1 MRELV
6 DAFFDERSVAQHHI
20 ASYNDFIDHWIQ
32 RVVDNIAVGD
42 DDEVPD
48 GTIQTDVEGYKIR
61 LGQIRVGRPQRKEAD
76 GSTDYLTPME
86 ARLRDMT
93 YDAPVFQEFI
103 PVLEGIEHEP
113 EEVRIGNL
121 PIMLRSSRCNILKG
135 NLEEL
140 QNTSYTE
147 EEYHDELRRLQEDP
161 LDPGG
166 YFINNGSE
174 RVLISLEDLA
184 PNRMM
189 VEHTKRY
196 GRQIPV
202 AKVFSQR
209 DGFRALISVEKKR
222 DGSLM
227 VDVPNASNQ
236 IPLIVFM
243 RALGLKTDEEIVKA
257 VVTHPDMMP
266 TVLANI
272 EDAREEHGVD
282 SRDDAI
288 EFLGRKLA
296 GGQAREYRR
305 QRAESLMDRT
315 LLPHLGNESS
325 HRLKKALFLGRMARS
340 VLQLGLDEIEEDDK
354 DHYANKRIKMAGHLM
369 EDLFRVAFKQLA
381 KDIKYQL
388 ERAHSRNRELK
399 VSTAVRSDVLSQRL
413 AHALATGNWVGG
425 RSGVSQLLDRTAN
438 LSALSHVRRVVSPLT
453 RSQPHFDAR
462 ELHPTQ
468 WGRLCPNETPEGPN
482 CGLVKNMALAT
493 EVSEG
498 ADEEE
503 IRHNLYDLGVQQLE
517 ISEMTGGDN

>member
-6 DAFFDERSVAQHHI
+6 DAFYDERSVANHHLM
-20 ASYNDFIDHWIQ
+20 SYNDFVNNWIQ
-32 RVVDNIAVGD
+32 RVVDNISVGD
-42 DDEVPD
+42 DETPNGIV
-48 GTIQTDVEGYKIR
+48 QTDVEGYKIK
-61 LGQIRVGRPQRKEAD
+61 LGKIRVGRPQRKEAD

-93 YDAPVFQEFI
+93 YDAPVFMEFI

-113 EEVRIGNL
+113 EEVNIGNL
-121 PIMLRSSRCNILKG
+121 PIMVKSDRCNIVKD

-140 QNTSYTE
+140 QNASYTD
-147 EEYHDELRRLQEDP
+147 EEYHEELRRLQEDP

-166 YFINNGSE
+166 YFIVNGSE

-184 PNRMM
+184 PNRVM
-189 VEHTKRY
+189 VEFNKRY
-196 GRQIPV
+196 GRSVEV

-236 IPLIVFM
+236 IPLVVFM
-243 RALGLKTDEEIVKA
+243 RALGLQTDEELVKA

-272 EDAREEHGVD
+272 EDAREEHGVA
-282 SRDDAI
+282 SKDDAI

-305 QRAESLMDRT
+305 KRAESLMDRT
-315 LLPHLGNESS
+315 LLPHLGNEPEE
-325 HRLKKALFLGRMARS
+325 RLKKAVFLGRMARV
-340 VLQLGLDEIEEDDK
+340 VLELALGHIEEDDK
-354 DHYANKRIKMAGHLM
+354 DHYANKRIKLAGNLM

-413 AHALATGNWVGG
+413 LHALATGNWVGG
-425 RSGVSQLLDRTAN
+425 RAGVSQLLDRTAN
-438 LSALSHVRRVVSPLT
+438 LSALSHLRRIVSPLT
-453 RSQPHFDAR
+453 RSQPHFEAR
-462 ELHPTQ
+462 DLHPTQ

-498 ADEEE
+498 ADDEE
-503 IRHNLYDLGVQQLE
+503 IRHSLYDLGVKPLE
-517 ISEMTGGDN
+517 LSELAGGED

>member
-6 DAFFDERSVAQHHI
+6 NAFFDERSPAQHHI
-20 ASYNDFIDHWIQ
+20 SSYNDFVDNWIQ
-32 RVVDNIAVGD
+32 RVVDNISVG

-48 GTIQTDVEGYKIR
+48 GIIQTDVEGYKIKM
-61 LGQIRVGRPQRKEAD
+61 GKIRVGRPQRKEAD

-93 YDAPVFQEFI
+93 YDAPIFMEFI

-113 EEVRIGNL
+113 EEVNIGNL
-121 PIMLRSSRCNILKG
+121 PIMVGSSRCNIVKE

-140 QNTSYTE
+140 QNASYTH
-147 EEYHDELRRLQEDP
+147 EEYYEELQRLQEDP

-166 YFINNGSE
+166 YFIANGSE
-174 RVLISLEDLA
+174 RVLVSLEDLA
-184 PNRMM
+184 PNKVM
-189 VEHTKRY
+189 VEFKKRY
-196 GRQIPV
+196 GRQVEV

-209 DGFRALISVEKKR
+209 NGYRALISVEKKR

-243 RALGLKTDEEIVKA
+243 RALGLQTDEELVKSI
-257 VVTHPDMMP
+257 VTHPDMMP

-272 EDAREEHGVD
+272 EDAREEHDV
-282 SRDDAI
+282 SNREEAI

-315 LLPHLGNESS
+315 LLPHLGNDPSE
-325 HRLKKALFLGRMARS
+325 RLKKAVYLGRMARS
-340 VLQLGLDEIEEDDK
+340 VLELAQGRNEEDDK
-354 DHYANKRIKMAGHLM
+354 DHYANKRIKLAGNLM
-369 EDLFRVAFKQLA
+369 EDLFRVSFTQLA
-381 KDIKYQL
+381 KDIKYQI

-413 AHALATGNWVGG
+413 LHALSTGNWVGG
-425 RSGVSQLLDRTAN
+425 RSGVSQLLDRTA
-438 LSALSHVRRVVSPLT
+438 ALAAYSHVRRVVSPLA
-453 RSQPHFDAR
+453 RSQPHFEAR
-462 ELHPTQ
+462 DLHPTQ

-482 CGLVKNMALAT
+482 CGLVKNMALTT

-498 ADEEE
+498 AEGED
-503 IRHNLYDLGVQQLE
+503 IRHSLYDLGVEPLE
-517 ISEMTGGDN
+517 VSEVTGGDDE

>member
-6 DAFFDERSVAQHHI
+6 DAFYGERSVANHHLM
-20 ASYNDFIDHWIQ
+20 SYNDFVDHWIQ
-32 RVVDNIAVGD
+32 RVVDNISVGD
-42 DDEVPD
+42 EETPN
-48 GTIQTDVEGYKIR
+48 GIIQTDVEGYKIK
-61 LGQIRVGRPQRKEAD
+61 LGDIRVGRPQRKEAD

-93 YDAPVFQEFI
+93 YDAPIFMEFI

-113 EEVRIGNL
+113 EEVNIGNL
-121 PIMLRSSRCNILKG
+121 PIMVKSSRCNIVKE

-140 QNTSYTE
+140 QNASYTT

-166 YFINNGSE
+166 YFISNGSE

-184 PNRMM
+184 PNRVM
-189 VEHTKRY
+189 VEFNKRY
-196 GRQIPV
+196 GRSVEV

-236 IPLIVFM
+236 VPLIVFM
-243 RALGLKTDEEIVKA
+243 RALGLDTDADIMQA
-257 VVTHPDMMP
+257 IVTHDDMKP
-266 TVLANI
+266 IVYANL
-272 EDAREEHGVD
+272 EDAREEHNVD
-282 SRDDAI
+282 SRDEAI

-305 QRAESLMDRT
+305 KRAESLMDRT
-315 LLPHLGNESS
+315 LLPHLGDES
-325 HRLKKALFLGRMARS
+325 HDRLKKAIYLGRMARS
-340 VLQLGLDEIEEDDK
+340 VLELGLGHIEEDDK
-354 DHYANKRIKMAGHLM
+354 DHYANKRIKLAGNLM
-369 EDLFRVAFKQLA
+369 EDLFRVAFTQLA

-413 AHALATGNWVGG
+413 LHALATGNWVGG
-425 RSGVSQLLDRTAN
+425 RAGVSQLLDRTAN
-438 LSALSHVRRVVSPLT
+438 LSALSHLRRIVSPLT
-453 RSQPHFDAR
+453 RSQPHFEAR
-462 ELHPTQ
+462 DLHPTQ

-498 ADEEE
+498 AEEE
-503 IRHNLYDLGVQQLE
+503 DIRHSLYDLGVKPLDVSE
-517 ISEMTGGDN
+517 IAGGDA

>member
-6 DAFFDERSVAQHHI
+6 DAFFDERSVANHHL
-20 ASYNDFIDHWIQ
+20 ASYNDFVDNWIQ
-32 RVVDNIAVGD
+32 RVVDNISVGD
-42 DDEVPD
+42 DETPD
-48 GTIQTDVEGYKIR
+48 GIVQTDVEGYKVK
-61 LGQIRVGRPQRKEAD
+61 LGKIRVGRPQRKEAD

-93 YDAPVFQEFI
+93 YDAPVFMEFI

-113 EEVRIGNL
+113 EEVNIGNL
-121 PIMLRSSRCNILKG
+121 PIMVKSSRCNLIKD
-135 NLEEL
+135 NLEDL
-140 QNTSYTE
+140 QNASYTD

-166 YFINNGSE
+166 YFVVNGSE

-184 PNRMM
+184 PNRVM
-189 VEHTKRY
+189 VEFKKRY
-196 GRQIPV
+196 GRQVEV

-209 DGFRALISVEKKR
+209 DGYRALISVEKKR

-243 RALGLKTDEEIVKA
+243 RALGLETDEELVKA

-272 EDAREEHGVD
+272 EDAREEHDV
-282 SRDDAI
+282 SSKDDAI

-315 LLPHLGNESS
+315 LLPHLGEEP
-325 HRLKKALFLGRMARS
+325 HERLKKAVFLGRMARS
-340 VLQLGLDEIEEDDK
+340 VLKLSLDHIEEDDK
-354 DHYANKRIKMAGHLM
+354 DHYANKRLKMAGNLM
-369 EDLFRVAFKQLA
+369 EDLFRVAFTQLA

-413 AHALATGNWVGG
+413 LHALATGNWVGG

-493 EVSEG
+493 EISEG
-498 ADEEE
+498 ADTED
-503 IRHNLYDLGVQQLE
+503 IRHSLYDLGVQPLE
-517 ISEMTGGDN
+517 FSELTGGEQ